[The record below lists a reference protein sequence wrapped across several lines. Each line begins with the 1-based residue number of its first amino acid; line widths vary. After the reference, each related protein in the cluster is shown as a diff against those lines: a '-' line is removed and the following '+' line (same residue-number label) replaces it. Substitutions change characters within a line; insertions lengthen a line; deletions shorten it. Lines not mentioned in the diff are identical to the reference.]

1 MPAALMIRPVCPR
14 DWADVARVAYLTGF
28 FGQSAQVYFPDQ
40 ALFGAL
46 WTGPYVQGTG
56 AGSFVAERAGEVVGY
71 VLGAPEHDRYRQALI
86 RVVARQVIRRR
97 PTSATLRSLRY
108 LWRAALYPSP
118 HADWRAFPAH
128 LHLNLLPA
136 ARGAGAGRRLLEA
149 HLSVLG
155 GLGVPGV
162 QLSTTT
168 ENVAALGLYR
178 RLGFEVL
185 ETRIT
190 PLWTPWLGHPAT
202 HVLMGLR
209 APGRDR
215 DPVRRD

>member
-1 MPAALMIRPVCPR
+1 M
-14 DWADVARVAYLTGF
+14 ARVAYLTGF
-28 FGQSAQVYFPDQ
+28 FGQSAQVYFPDR

-46 WTGPYVQGTG
+46 WAGPYFHG
-56 AGSFVAERAGEVVGY
+56 AGAGCFVAEQAGEVVGY
-71 VLGAPEHDRYRQALI
+71 VLGASDHDRYRLALA
-86 RVVARQVIRRR
+86 RVVARQVGRAW
-97 PTSATLRSLRY
+97 PTGATLHSLRY
-108 LWRAALYPSP
+108 LWRAARHPSP
-118 HADWRAFPAH
+118 HADWQAYPAH

-136 ARGAGAGRRLLEA
+136 ARGAGTGRRLLEA

-185 ETRIT
+185 DTRVT

-202 HVLMGLR
+202 HVLMGRR
-209 APGRDR
+209 APGWDR
-215 DPVRRD
+215 DSAPRD